1 MNRAA
6 IVMAAMSCMAASSV
20 QAQSFNY
27 WPATTRGSGQMLY
40 VPMGTGLTLLSRT
53 QVSTKDS
60 KAGDRIYFTVAETLS
75 YRGQVVIPA
84 GAVAVGEV
92 ARSDR
97 NGYLGKKGKID
108 VNLLY
113 VETPNGPVRLSGG
126 AKNEG
131 TSGLI
136 PSVVTIAL
144 VSPLG
149 YFIHGTSAHIPFGT
163 PIKAYLGE
171 DLRFAATGPTDGPA
185 VVATPVAF
193 DRGPLPASFDEAQRM
208 RLVQTAQ
215 R

>member
-1 MNRAA
+1 MNRTT
-6 IVMAAMSCMAASSV
+6 AMLVAASCLMGGTAS
-20 QAQSFNY
+20 AQSFNY
-27 WPATTRGSGQMLY
+27 WPAAPTVSSRNMY
-40 VPMGTGLTLLSRT
+40 VPMGTQLTLISRT

-60 KAGDRIYFTVAETLS
+60 KAGDRIYFTVAETMS
-75 YRGQVVIPA
+75 FRGQVVIPA

-113 VETPNGPVRLSGG
+113 VETPTGPVRLSGG
-126 AKNEG
+126 ANNQG

-136 PSVVTIAL
+136 PSVATIVL

-149 YFIHGTSAHIPFGT
+149 YFIHGTSAHIPPGT
-163 PIKAYLGE
+163 PVQAYLGE
-171 DLRFAATGPTDGPA
+171 DMHFALGASAPA
-185 VVATPVAF
+185 VAGIAVQTDPI
-193 DRGPLPASFDEAQRM
+193 RPLPASFDEAHRPVV
-208 RLVQTAQ
+208 VQTAQ

>member
-1 MNRAA
+1 MNRVATMLVVA
-6 IVMAAMSCMAASSV
+6 GCLMGGTAN
-20 QAQSFNY
+20 AQSFNY
-27 WPATTRGSGQMLY
+27 WPSAPTVGARTMY
-40 VPMGTGLTLLSRT
+40 IPMGTQLTLISRT

-60 KAGDRIYFTVAETLS
+60 KAGDRIYFTVAETMS
-75 YRGQVVIPA
+75 FRGQVVIPA

-126 AKNEG
+126 ANNEG
-131 TSGLI
+131 VSGLI
-136 PSVVTIAL
+136 PSVATIVL

-149 YFIHGTSAHIPFGT
+149 YLIHGTSAHIPPGT
-163 PIKAYLGE
+163 PVQAYLAE
-171 DLRFAATGPTDGPA
+171 DLRFAAAAPA
-185 VVATPVAF
+185 PVVAATAVQPDGA
-193 DRGPLPASFDEAQRM
+193 RILPASFDEAHPARP
-208 RLVQTAQ
+208 VQTAQ